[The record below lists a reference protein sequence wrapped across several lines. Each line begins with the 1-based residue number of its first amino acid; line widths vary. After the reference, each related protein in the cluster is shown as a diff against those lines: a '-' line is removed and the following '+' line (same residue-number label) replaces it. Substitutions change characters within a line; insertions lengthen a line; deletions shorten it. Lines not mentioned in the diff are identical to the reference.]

1 MEAKRID
8 KNGKE
13 ITKTMSYKWQFYVSA
28 RFMVSPLS
36 NLVDNSLNVNMSITM
51 RNMKHVELN
60 TKIVSA
66 IMSIQ
71 ALKMIEKNKN
81 ASAGVRITRIGWGG

>member
-13 ITKTMSYKWQFYVSA
+13 ITKTMSYKWQFNVSA

-36 NLVDNSLNVNMSITM
+36 NLVDNSLNVNMDITM

-81 ASAGVRITRIGWGG
+81 ACAGVRITRIGWGG